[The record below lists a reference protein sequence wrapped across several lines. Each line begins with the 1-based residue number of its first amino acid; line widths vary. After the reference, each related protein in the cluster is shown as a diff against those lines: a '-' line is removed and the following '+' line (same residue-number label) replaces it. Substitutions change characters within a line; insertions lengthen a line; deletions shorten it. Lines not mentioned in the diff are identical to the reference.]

1 MVCVKSVTYSIL
13 MNGEPCGM
21 IHPTKGIRQ
30 GDPLSPFL
38 FLLCIE
44 ELNGLIK
51 KVDVEGEIH
60 GFSLCRRGPKL
71 THLLFADGS
80 LLFCRA
86 NMEEC
91 NKALEIL
98 NMYEGSS
105 GQKVNRSK
113 TSIFFSK
120 STSAEMQSSIKE
132 ALGV

>member
-21 IHPTKGIRQ
+21 IQPTKGIRQ

-91 NKALEIL
+91 NKVLEIL
-98 NMYEGSS
+98 NMYERSS

-120 STSAEMQSSIKE
+120 STSVEMQSSIKE